1 MRSGGIP
8 DELLFDG
15 FNKRS
20 VSMTNPKWIGLLA
33 VTLIAVAIVAYRTS
47 VSSESDTVS
56 DDVPRVLLVAD
67 LSEADKEGDR
77 CAEIIQAVRRAR
89 DRGIVVQEHNPDSK
103 SPLLSRYRVLTDPT
117 VLILSQNGDVV
128 SRHEGEAAQ
137 TVAAIRTQ
145 LEQLR

>member
-1 MRSGGIP
+1 M
-8 DELLFDG
+8 
-15 FNKRS
+15 K
-20 VSMTNPKWIGLLA
+20 NPKWIGLLA
-33 VTLIAVAIVAYRTS
+33 VTLIAVAIVAYKTS
-47 VSSESDTVS
+47 VSSESDAVS

-117 VLILSQNGDVV
+117 VLILNQNGDVV
-128 SRHEGEAAQ
+128 SRHEGEAPQ